1 MSKKIY
7 LTLALISVS
16 VLAFGQKCNYTFKGI
31 VKDFH
36 DGTPIIGAALQIEN
50 SKKYTSTDSEGNFVF
65 KDLCSSSFVIIV
77 SHVACDTKR
86 VSIDLKQNAFKEIRL
101 EHHIEELNEVTVKA
115 ATSKKTRTAQ
125 ESVLKADVLEK
136 YSSGSLGDAIK
147 EIPGVSSINT
157 GNSIVKPV
165 INGLHSSRVLV
176 MVNNV
181 RLQDQEWGIE
191 HAPNVD
197 INAAGS
203 LSLIKGAN
211 ALEYGGDAIGG
222 VIVLNP
228 SRIYNRD
235 SIFGKTILYGHD
247 NGRGYGLS
255 SSLTKSSSN
264 GWYAN
269 GQASYKRSGD
279 YKAPDYFLTNTG
291 NQSHSFHINTGLRK
305 FEHGFNI
312 YYSYLKNKIAIL
324 RSSHIGNVEDLVN
337 AINSL
342 DPLVINDFSYDINA
356 PKQEVTHQI
365 LKTNFYKR
373 FKDLGRLDVQY
384 DYQKNRRFEFDIRV
398 GNDRDVPAVDLKL
411 TTHTLRSTLKL
422 DAYENSSY
430 KFGINAGYQE
440 NFANPDTGV
449 RRLIPDYQKTDL
461 GIFSIGNFEVS
472 DALSLEAGI
481 RYDWNR
487 IDAKKFYQ
495 TSRWTE
501 RGYDV
506 DFANLVIQD
515 FGTQLLVN
523 PVFNYHNISTSIGAY
538 YILNDESK
546 LVFNYGLSNRAPN
559 PSELFSDGLHHS
571 AARIELGDLRM
582 DKETSNRISGT
593 YTYTGETFGFHIE
606 GFYNRIKDF
615 IYLEPTGVETT
626 IRGAF
631 PVWEYKQTNAVLF
644 GIDSDFKYNYNQN
657 WGFQNKS
664 SFIKGNDLTNNR
676 PLIDIPSFKTVNVI
690 RYSKPEW
697 SGLEAT
703 LESQWVFRQNEYPD
717 NNFMAF
723 IPRTG
728 ANVLVDISTPP
739 PAYHILNLSANM
751 DWKVTNSTTMN
762 VGLTIN
768 NILDTSYREYLNRLR
783 YFADELG
790 RNIMLQIKFNY

>member
-7 LTLALISVS
+7 LIFVFVGLSATAI
-16 VLAFGQKCNYTFKGI
+16 GQKCNYTFKGV

-36 DGTPIIGAALQIEN
+36 DGTPIIGAALQIES
-50 SKKYTSTDSEGNFVF
+50 SKKYATSDIEGNFVF
-65 KDLCSSSFVIIV
+65 KNLCSSSFTIIV
-77 SHVACDTKR
+77 SHISCDTKKIA
-86 VSIDLKQNAFKEIRL
+86 IDLEKEPFREIRL
-101 EHHIEELNEVTVKA
+101 EHHIEELHEVTVKA
-115 ATSKKTRTAQ
+115 TSTKKTKTAQ
-125 ESVLKADVLEK
+125 ESVLKTEVLEK
-136 YSSGSLGDAIK
+136 YSSLSLGDAIK

-157 GNSIVKPV
+157 GNAIVKPV

-203 LSLIKGAN
+203 ISLIKGAN

-228 SRIYNRD
+228 KRVYNRD
-235 SIFGKTILYGHD
+235 SIFGKTIVHGNS

-255 SSLTKSSSN
+255 TSLTKSSSK
-264 GWYAN
+264 GWYTN

-279 YKAPDYFLTNTG
+279 YRAPDYFLTNTG
-291 NQSHSFHINTGLRK
+291 NQSNSFNINTGLRK

-337 AINSL
+337 AINSQQ
-342 DPLVINDFSYDINA
+342 PHIINGFSYDISA
-356 PKQEVTHQI
+356 PRQEVTHQI

-373 FKDLGRLDVQY
+373 FKDLGRFDLQY

-398 GNDRDVPAVDLKL
+398 GDDRDVPAVDLKL
-411 TTHTLRSTLKL
+411 TTHTLKSTLKL

-430 KFGINAGYQE
+430 KFGIATSYQE

-449 RRLIPDYQKTDL
+449 RRLIPDYKKYDL
-461 GIFSIGNFEVS
+461 GIFSIGNFEIS
-472 DALSLEAGI
+472 DTFSLEAGL

-495 TSRWTE
+495 TSRWIE
-501 RGYDV
+501 RGYNV
-506 DFANLVIQD
+506 DFADLVIQD
-515 FGTQLLVN
+515 LNTQLLVN
-523 PVFNYHNISTSIGAY
+523 PVFNYHNISVSLGGY
-538 YILNDESK
+538 HILNENSK
-546 LVFNYGLSNRAPN
+546 LIFNYGLSNRAPN

-582 DKETSNRISGT
+582 DKETSNRVSTT
-593 YTYTGETFGFHIE
+593 YSYNGPRTTFHIE
-606 GFYNRIKDF
+606 AFYNNIKDF

-626 IRGAF
+626 VRGAF
-631 PVWEYKQTNAVLF
+631 PVWEYKQTNAALF
-644 GIDSDFKYNYNQN
+644 GIDTDFRHSFDQH
-657 WGFQNKS
+657 WSFQNKS
-664 SFIKGNDLTNNR
+664 SYIKGTDITANR
-676 PLIDIPSFKTVNVI
+676 PLIDIPAFKTINVI
-690 RYSKPEW
+690 RYSNPAW
-697 SGLEAT
+697 SDFEVE
-703 LESQWVFRQNEYPD
+703 LESQWVSRQNDYPD

-723 IPRTG
+723 IPRTNS
-728 ANVLVDISTPP
+728 NVLVDISTPP
-739 PAYHILNLSANM
+739 PAYHVLNFSANF
-751 DWKVTNSTTMN
+751 DWKISKEHMVN
-762 VGLTIN
+762 VGFTMN
-768 NILDTSYREYLNRLR
+768 NILNTSYREYLNRLR

-790 RNIMLQIKFNY
+790 RNIMLQLKFNY

>member
-7 LTLALISVS
+7 LIFAFVS
-16 VLAFGQKCNYTFKGI
+16 LSTLAFGQKCDYTFKGV

-50 SKKYTSTDSEGNFVF
+50 SKKYASTDSEGNFVF
-65 KDLCSSSFVIIV
+65 KNLCNSSFVIIV
-77 SHVACDTKR
+77 SHVSCDTKKLK
-86 VSIDLKQNAFKEIRL
+86 VDLLKEPFKEIRL

-115 ATSKKTRTAQ
+115 ATNKTTKTAQ
-125 ESVLKADVLEK
+125 ESVLKTKALEK
-136 YSSGSLGDAIK
+136 YSSQTLGDAIK

-176 MVNNV
+176 LVNNV

-228 SRIYNRD
+228 KKIYNRD
-235 SIFGKTILYGHD
+235 SIFGKTIVYGNS
-247 NGRGYGLS
+247 NGRGYGLNT
-255 SSLTKSSSN
+255 SLTKSSSD
-264 GWYAN
+264 GWYAT

-279 YKAPDYFLTNTG
+279 FKAPGYFLTNTG
-291 NQSHSFHINTGLRK
+291 NQSRNFHINAGLRK
-305 FEHGFNI
+305 LEHGFNV
-312 YYSYLKNKIAIL
+312 YYSYVKNEIAIL
-324 RSSHIGNVEDLVN
+324 RSSHIGNVEDLVD
-337 AINSL
+337 AINSQQ
-342 DPLVINDFSYDINA
+342 PIIIRDFSYDINA

-373 FKDLGRLDVQY
+373 FKDLGRLDLQY

-398 GNDRDVPAVDLKL
+398 GSDRDVPAVDLKL
-411 TTHTLRSTLKL
+411 TTHTLKSTLKL
-422 DAYENSSY
+422 DAYESSSY
-430 KFGINAGYQE
+430 KFGITTSYQE
-440 NFANPDTGV
+440 NFASPDTGV
-449 RRLIPDYQKTDL
+449 KRLIPDYNKYDL
-461 GIFSIGNFEVS
+461 GIFSIGNFEV
-472 DALSLEAGI
+472 DDVISLEVGI

-501 RGYDV
+501 RGYNV
-506 DFANLVIQD
+506 DFADIVLQD
-515 FGTQLLVN
+515 LGTQLLVN
-523 PVFNYHNISTSIGAY
+523 PVFNYYNISASTGMH
-538 YILNDESK
+538 YILNDYSK
-546 LVFNYGLSNRAPN
+546 FIFNYGLSNRAPN

-582 DKETSNRISGT
+582 DKETSNRVSGT
-593 YTYTGETFGFHIE
+593 YTYSGENIAFHVE
-606 GFYNRIKDF
+606 AFYNHIKDF

-631 PVWEYKQTNAVLF
+631 PVWEYKQTNAALF
-644 GIDSDFKYNYNQN
+644 GVDLDFEYSYNQYWN
-657 WGFQNKS
+657 FQNKS
-664 SFIKGNDLTNNR
+664 SFIKGEDLTSSR
-676 PLIDIPSFKTVNVI
+676 ALIDIPSFKTINAI
-690 RYSKPEW
+690 RYSNPAW
-697 SGLEAT
+697 SGFEAE
-703 LESQWVFRQNEYPD
+703 LESQWVFRQNDYPN
-717 NNFMAF
+717 NNFLAY
-723 IPRTG
+723 IPRTNT
-728 ANVLVDISTPP
+728 NVLVDISTPP
-739 PAYHILNLSANM
+739 PAYHIFRFTTSF
-751 DWKVTNSTTMN
+751 DWKVSDKNSVN
-762 VGLTIN
+762 VGFSIN
-768 NILDTSYREYLNRLR
+768 NILNTSYREYLNRLR

-790 RNIMLQIKFNY
+790 RNIMLQLKFNY